1 MITHLGCSPEPAPA
15 PMIPVVAVAPAAA
28 ARPRAVAI
36 FCRWLPAAALAA
48 AALALC
54 TAGCGGDDAK
64 AAAAARGAQAPAVPV
79 TVGEA
84 VAKTMP
90 VEIAVIGR
98 VEPLQTVAVRAQ
110 VGGQLLRVA
119 FQEGQDV
126 DKGALLFAI
135 DPRPYQAAL
144 DSAKARLA
152 RDQAVSQ
159 KADADVRRYTDLV
172 AKEYV
177 TKEQFEQTQATAQSL
192 RATLLEDRAAVES
205 SRLQLDYCT
214 IHAPIGGRTGSLNA
228 RAGNLIKPNDDT
240 PMVVIHQ
247 IRPIYVS
254 FAVPESKLPEI
265 KRRQE
270 QRQLEVTAAAPE
282 TGAAP
287 SRGELTFVDNQV
299 DRTTGTILL
308 KATFQ
313 NQDRSL
319 WPGQFVN
326 VVLTLARQPAA
337 LVVPA
342 RAVQNGQRGQFVFVV
357 KPDRTV
363 EMRPIEVNR
372 TVGAE
377 AVIDRGLAPGERVVT
392 DGQIRLAPGVRVQD
406 MSSPQPA
413 SPSGSSSPGPSSSRW
428 SSLPLSRPPAPAAA
442 RQAGQAGKALQ
453 ESRA

>member
-1 MITHLGCSPEPAPA
+1 MITRLESPPEPSLAPMNPFAPA
-15 PMIPVVAVAPAAA
+15 VSTLSILPVAPA
-28 ARPRAVAI
+28 R
-36 FCRWLPAAALAA
+36 RWLPVATFAAA
-48 AALALC
+48 AALTLLA
-54 TAGCGGDDAK
+54 AGGCGGGDAK
-64 AAAAARGAQAPAVPV
+64 AAAGTKGALPPAVPV
-79 TVGEA
+79 TVGQA
-84 VAKTMP
+84 MVKTMP

-144 DSAKARLA
+144 DSARARLA

-205 SRLQLDYCT
+205 SRLQLEYCT
-214 IHAPIGGRTGSLNA
+214 IHAPISGRTGSLNA
-228 RAGNLIKPNDDT
+228 HAGNLIKPNDDT

-247 IRPIYVS
+247 IRPIYVG

-270 QRQLEVTAAAPE
+270 QRQLEVTAAAPD

-357 KPDRTV
+357 KQDSTV
-363 EMRPIEVNR
+363 EPRPIEVDR

-377 AVIDRGLAPGERVVT
+377 AVVARGLAPGERVVT
-392 DGQIRLAPGVRVQD
+392 DGQIRLAPGVRVLDQ
-406 MSSPQPA
+406 SGPGPQPA
-413 SPSGSSSPGPSSSRW
+413 PSPSGPSSSA
-428 SSLPLSRPPAPAAA
+428 LSPYRPPGSPAPAAA
-442 RQAGQAGKALQ
+442 PRQAGP
-453 ESRA
+453 ESRS